1 MTSRNG
7 IALFA
12 AGLLLGAA
20 GAAAMTDLHRDS
32 KAASSSSRVV
42 LENDRVRVKEAI
54 FVPEDRSPGMHT
66 HEYPHVGVV
75 IDGGTLLFRYPD
87 GRTERAELPRGGV
100 GYRAAGVTHEPTNPG
115 KTPIRVIEV
124 ELK

>member
-7 IALFA
+7 VALFA
-12 AGLLLGAA
+12 AGLALGAA
-20 GAAAMTDLHRDS
+20 GAFAMTGLHPEGTN
-32 KAASSSSRVV
+32 SSRVV

-54 FVPEDRSPGMHT
+54 FVPEDQAPGMHT

-87 GRTERAELPRGGV
+87 GRTERAELQRGGA
-100 GYRAAGVTHEPTNPG
+100 GYREAGVTHEPVNLG
-115 KTPIRVIEV
+115 KAPIRVIEV